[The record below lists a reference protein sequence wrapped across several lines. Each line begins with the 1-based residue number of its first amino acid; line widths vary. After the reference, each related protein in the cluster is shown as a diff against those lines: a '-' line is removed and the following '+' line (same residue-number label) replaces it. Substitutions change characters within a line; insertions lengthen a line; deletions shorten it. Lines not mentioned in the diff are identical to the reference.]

1 MNGAGGNSTRLLFD
15 DDDDFNTPTYLA
27 SIMYSLAALT
37 AVLLGFKLLYERW
50 ITPLSH
56 VPGRF
61 LHSVSSIPMRYNMI
75 RGSLP
80 QFLLSLH
87 QQYGPI
93 VRIAPQRVSI
103 ADPAMLKHVLGSHT
117 FAKTPSYDMPSS
129 LEPNTFSTRVG
140 ELSDQRRRQIGPG
153 FSHRHLAQMEEAVA
167 QCAVF
172 NLRDVLARNGQ
183 REFQYNQGF
192 SLLALDIIGSLGF
205 GCDFDA
211 LRSGGHQMVGHLQ
224 KIRIFNYVTMAF
236 PWLKKLPNLLGRRM
250 GTLYALIDFAHDAI
264 DRRRHRNKLSEQ
276 ASEEPKQP
284 DLLQMM
290 LDVGRSEG
298 DRRQTMTDAQMV
310 SETILNLLAGVDTT
324 SVGLTWTLALILHNP
339 HVMQRLVAEIRTE
352 FPPSTDP
359 ASFINYEACKRLPYL
374 TAVINES
381 LRIMSPTPG
390 MLPRLAPRGGLRLA
404 GYVLPQGTWLCCS
417 IGAVHM
423 NPKYF
428 PEPEVFSP
436 DRFLT
441 EKSDAKQNLLAFST
455 GVRAC
460 LGRNLALFEMHLVIA
475 NLLRDYDLALP
486 ADAAVAKE
494 SASGVLPTI
503 PRRYMMTNNPANPD
517 RDCRVTVTKVLP

>member
-27 SIMYSLAALT
+27 SIMYSFAALT
-37 AVLLGFKLLYERW
+37 AVLLAFKVLYERW

-80 QFLLSLH
+80 HFLLSLH

-117 FAKTPSYDMPSS
+117 FSKTPSYDMPSS
-129 LEPNTFSTRVG
+129 LEPNTFSTRQG
-140 ELSDQRRRQIGPG
+140 ELSDQRRRQIGPN
-153 FSHRHLAQMEEAVA
+153 FSHRHLAQMEERVA
-167 QCAVF
+167 RYAVF
-172 NLRDVLARNGQ
+172 NLREVLARDGQ
-183 REFQYNQGF
+183 HAFQYNRGF
-192 SLLALDIIGSLGF
+192 SLIALDIIGSLGF
-205 GCDFDA
+205 GRDFDA
-211 LRSGGHQMVGHLQ
+211 LRNGGHEMVGHLQ
-224 KIRIFNYVTMAF
+224 KIRVFNYITMAF
-236 PWLKKLPNLLGRRM
+236 PWFKKLPNLLGRRM
-250 GTLYALIDFAHDAI
+250 GTLYALIDFARNAI
-264 DRRRHRNKLSEQ
+264 DRRRHLISEQ
-276 ASEEPKQP
+276 PSEAPKQP

-298 DRRQTMTDAQMV
+298 DRRQTMTDAQIV

-324 SVGLTWTLALILHNP
+324 SVGLTWALALVLHHP

-352 FPPSTDP
+352 FPPSADP
-359 ASFINYEACKRLPYL
+359 ASFINYDACKRLPYL
-374 TAVINES
+374 SAVINES

-390 MLPRLAPRGGLRLA
+390 MLPRLAPRGGLRLG
-404 GYVLPQGTWLCCS
+404 GYVLPQGTWLCCA

-428 PEPEVFSP
+428 PDPEVFSP
-436 DRFLT
+436 DRFLS

-460 LGRNLALFEMHLVIA
+460 LGRNLALLEMHLVLA
-475 NLLRDYDLALP
+475 NLLRDYNLSLP
-486 ADAAVAKE
+486 ADAAVVTE
-494 SASGVLPTI
+494 HSSG
-503 PRRYMMTNNPANPD
+503 
-517 RDCRVTVTKVLP
+517 